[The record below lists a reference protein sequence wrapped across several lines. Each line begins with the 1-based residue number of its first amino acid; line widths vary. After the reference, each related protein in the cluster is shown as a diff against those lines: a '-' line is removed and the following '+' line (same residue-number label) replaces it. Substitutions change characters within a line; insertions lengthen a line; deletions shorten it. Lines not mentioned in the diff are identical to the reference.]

1 LFSLAT
7 SSGNELARSHKLKT
21 VYFSL
26 YRFRLVFDSRG

>member
-26 YRFRLVFDSRG
+26 LSISASV